1 MITGLAFG
9 QQQPKKSVIHLLSSE
24 RSEGIKRDGRDIIK
38 VYKGVFQQDY
48 SKLTSDSAYFYP
60 RENAFDAF
68 GHVDINQ
75 GDTLNVYSDKLNYN
89 GNTKIALLTDHVRL
103 VDKDAT
109 LTTNYLTYN
118 TATRQGTYTGGGKLV
133 NKTNTLTSQNGYY
146 YAFQHDSYFR
156 YNVVLVTNDALI
168 KTDTLRYN
176 TNTRIS
182 YFYGPTNI
190 YGTTGKQ
197 GSRDT
202 LYTENGLYNTV
213 LEQANF
219 GKNNLYHQAT
229 KSLKGDSLFYDKL
242 KGYGRAVK
250 NVTFTDTEQKMTLK
264 GNLGTY
270 FKADERTQ
278 VTENAYAVILT
289 EQKDTTKGD
298 SLKGKV
304 AADSLKAKAS
314 TKASKIAIKKGT
326 DTAAN
331 KVNAATLKRLG
342 LDKKTIPA
350 ATIKTD
356 SITSKVPASTLKQL
370 GLDKK
375 NLPPVI
381 KTDTINAGEALAT
394 ATKLAQSSAL
404 PPNVLP
410 PGVLPGNKGAKPQKG
425 KDKNAPAPVV
435 TDSTKLKPAQKMK
448 VDSIFMSAD
457 TLETRMMTYKDQKVL
472 EEQMRIAGKR
482 DTSIKV
488 KKVVKKPV
496 NPKILEPV
504 KPALA
509 FERVD
514 YRPKFFGEPAK
525 PAPKVRKPMTPA
537 ERKRFETDSIRR
549 AHFVDSVTMSRPTV
563 LNDTTRVRVLV
574 AYHHAKLFKSDLQ
587 AKSDSLFYSTSDST
601 IRCFVNPIIWTQGS
615 QLSGDTV
622 LLQLKNK
629 KFDNLLMFPNAFIVN
644 VDKKDSST
652 YNQVGGKKMR
662 GFFKDDKLERVFV
675 DGNSED
681 IYFTKDSVT
690 HKVTEMVRS
699 IATRIRVNFKN
710 NSEAS
715 NVTYLT
721 KTEHHYTPI
730 TKVKEEDKAL
740 KGFIWKPKERPA
752 SKDAVINA
760 WKYRMAA
767 AKAAAKSPP
776 AKAGT
781 AKGAPAGKQP
791 PGKLP
796 PGQQP
801 ALKPGTA
808 AKDSTGKAPIVP
820 LKSDSTGSKQPVIR
834 PDTVINGHV
843 VGKPDTLKRSGLL
856 VKPDTIAKKPVIK
869 PDTTKKP

>member
-1 MITGLAFG
+1 MLTIVLLMITGLAFG
-9 QQQPKKSVIHLLSSE
+9 QAQPKKSVIHLLSSE

-38 VYKGVFQQDY
+38 VYKGIFQQDY
-48 SKLTSDSAYFYP
+48 SKLMSDSAYFYP

-146 YAFQHDSYFR
+146 YAFLHDSYFR

-176 TNTRIS
+176 TTSRIS

-190 YGTTGKQ
+190 YGTTGKP

-213 LEQANF
+213 LEQAKF
-219 GKNNLYHQAT
+219 GKNNLYHQGT

-250 NVTFTDTEQKMTLK
+250 NVTFSDTEQKMTLK

-270 FKADERTQ
+270 YKADERTQ

-289 EQKDTTKGD
+289 EEKDTTSSD
-298 SLKGKV
+298 SAKSKI
-304 AADSLKAKAS
+304 AADSVKAKAAVS
-314 TKASKIAIKKGT
+314 ASKTVAKKGS
-326 DTAAN
+326 DTTNN

-356 SITSKVPASTLKQL
+356 SLTSKVPASTLKQL

-375 NLPPVI
+375 NIPPVI
-381 KTDTINAGEALAT
+381 KTDTINAGKALAT
-394 ATKLAQSSAL
+394 AGKLVPPNGL

-410 PGVLPGNKGAKPQKG
+410 PADKNSKPKKG
-425 KDKNAPAPVV
+425 KDKNAPAPIVV
-435 TDSTKLKPAQKMK
+435 DSTKLKPVQKMK

-457 TLETRMMTYKDQKVL
+457 TLETRMMTYKDQKIL

-488 KKVVKKPV
+488 KKVIKKPV
-496 NPKILEPV
+496 NPKLLVPV
-504 KPALA
+504 TPAMT

-514 YRPKFFGEPAK
+514 YHPKFFGNAK
-525 PAPKVRKPMTPA
+525 PPAPKVKKPLTAA

-563 LNDTTRVRVLV
+563 LNDTTRVRILV
-574 AYHHAKLFKSDLQ
+574 AYHNAKLFKSDLQ

-601 IRCFVNPIIWTQGS
+601 IRCFVDPIIWTQGS

-629 KFDNLLMFPNAFIVN
+629 KFDNLLMFPKAFIVN
-644 VDKKDSST
+644 VDKKDSAT

-690 HKVTEMVRS
+690 NKVTEMVRS
-699 IATRIRVNFKN
+699 IATRIRVNFKDKN
-710 NSEAS
+710 EAS

-730 TKVKEEDKAL
+730 TKVKDEDKTL

-760 WKYRMAA
+760 WKYRQAA
-767 AKAAAKSPP
+767 AKAAAKNPP
-776 AKAGT
+776 AKGAA
-781 AKGAPAGKQP
+781 AKGAAAGKQAT
-791 PGKLP
+791 GK
-796 PGQQP
+796 P
-801 ALKPGTA
+801 ADLKPTTA
-808 AKDSTGKAPIVP
+808 AKDSTGKALPVT
-820 LKSDSTGSKQPVIR
+820 LKSDSTNAKPPVIR
-834 PDTVINGHV
+834 PDTVINGHT

-856 VKPDTIAKKPVIK
+856 VKPDTTAKKPVTK